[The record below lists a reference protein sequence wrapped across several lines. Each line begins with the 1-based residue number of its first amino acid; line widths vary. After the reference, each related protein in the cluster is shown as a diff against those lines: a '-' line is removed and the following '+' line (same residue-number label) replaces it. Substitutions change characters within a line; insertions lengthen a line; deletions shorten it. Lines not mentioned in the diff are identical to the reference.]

1 MQSSKFIYNNY
12 NQNAWRQF
20 KKNKPAYFA
29 LYVLIFLALV
39 ALFAPVIAN
48 EKPLYAKYHG
58 KHIFPAFSFKKQ
70 IEFTGAAGEKIIIQS
85 GLTDWKHLP
94 LEKVIW
100 APIPYSPDKK
110 DYANS
115 NYKSPG
121 GEQFYKNAEGKT
133 EPIPMRYRH
142 WLGTNNLG
150 EDVLA
155 GVIHGTRISLTIGFI
170 AMGIATIIGL
180 TLGMMAGYFGD
191 SKLVTTRS
199 RFWLTTIGVGVG
211 WFYAF
216 GTRHFFLQDAFQKS
230 GFAIFF
236 QLFISLCV
244 FAICVIIFSFAG
256 KWLAKTRWLNKAVS
270 IPVDSIISRCIE
282 IIHSLPIFIL
292 IITIA
297 AIAKPSLMNVMIIIG
312 LTSWTGIARFTRA
325 EMLRIRNLEYMQA
338 AQSLGYSQWRMIVKH
353 ALPNGVAPALVSIA
367 FGIASAIL
375 VESSLSFL
383 GVGVPPET
391 VTWGSLVNEGRSN
404 FNAWWLVVFPGL
416 AIFVTVTVYNLIG
429 EGLRDAFDPKLK
441 K

>member
-1 MQSSKFIYNNY
+1 MQSSKTTYYNY
-12 NQNAWRQF
+12 NQHAWRQF

-29 LYVLIFLALV
+29 LYVLVFLVIV

-48 EKPLYAKYHG
+48 EKPLYAKYYG

-70 IEFTGAAGEKIIIQS
+70 FEFTGSYDEKIIIQS

-94 LEKVIW
+94 FEKVLW

-121 GEQFYKNAEGKT
+121 GEQLFKNADGKT

-155 GVIHGTRISLTIGFI
+155 GIIHGTRISLTIGFI
-170 AMGIATIIGL
+170 AMGIASLIGL
-180 TLGMMAGYFGD
+180 TLGMVAGYFGD
-191 SKLVTTRS
+191 NKLTTTRGQ
-199 RFWLTTIGVGVG
+199 FWLTIIGVCAGL
-211 WFYAF
+211 FYAF
-216 GTRHFFLQDAFQKS
+216 GTRHFILQDALQKS
-230 GFAIFF
+230 GFAFVF
-236 QLFISLCV
+236 QISISFIILI
-244 FAICVIIFSFAG
+244 ICIISFSFAG
-256 KWLAKTRWLNKAVS
+256 KWIAKTQWLNKKVS
-270 IPVDSIISRCIE
+270 IPADSLISRTIE

-297 AIAKPSLMNVMIIIG
+297 AIAKPSLVNVMIIIG

-325 EMLRIRNLEYMQA
+325 EMLRIRSLEFMQA
-338 AQSLGYSQWRMIVKH
+338 AQSLGYSRWRMIVKH